1 MAWSISDRRRLGTW
15 LGAVLFGGL
24 VGYGYMFVM
33 PPLMDPAHIG
43 EPTAREALNGF
54 RTGAVISG
62 LAVGFEL
69 YGMRTAVGAWM
80 RRLSFL
86 PAFLVREL
94 ILAAIIVASLVLNVA
109 VSRWIEGA
117 PALFDYHPRALFIDF
132 VFSFVVCGLLLFVIQ
147 VRHLIGARTLANLL
161 MGRYH
166 QPIRE
171 ERLFVIFDL
180 RDSTRIAA
188 AIGDENFHR
197 LLSSI
202 FGDADREIVD
212 HGGEVH
218 SYVGDALIATWPLGD
233 GKWNARAVTAAFA
246 VLDDLGKTSQ
256 RYRRRFGVTPHLRV
270 ALHGGSVIAGECG
283 DSKRQI
289 TYLGDVLNVAAR
301 LEQVGK
307 TINAD
312 FVVSADMLKRI
323 ALPADVRVHDRGE
336 YTLNG
341 VANPL
346 RVYSLTSERKASSE
360 GAGIFIGEEARSA
373 AE

>member
-1 MAWSISDRRRLGTW
+1 MAWSISDRRRMGTW
-15 LGAVLFGGL
+15 LGATLFGGL

-33 PPLMDPAHIG
+33 PPLMDPVHVG
-43 EPTAREALNGF
+43 EPTVHEALKGF
-54 RTGAVISG
+54 RTGAVIAG

-69 YGMRTAVGAWM
+69 YGMRTALGDWL

-86 PAFLVREL
+86 PAFLVREAM
-94 ILAAIIVASLVLNVA
+94 LAVIVLVSLLLNA
-109 VSRWIEGA
+109 ALSRWVEGA
-117 PALFDYHPRALFIDF
+117 PALFDYQPQALFVDF
-132 VFSFVVCGLLLFVIQ
+132 VFSFVVCGLVLFVIQ
-147 VRHLIGARTLANLL
+147 MSHLIGARTLTNLL

-166 QPIRE
+166 QPVRE
-171 ERLFVIFDL
+171 ERIFVIFDL
-180 RDSTRIAA
+180 RESTKTAA
-188 AIGDENFHR
+188 AIGDEKFHR

-233 GKWNARAVTAAFA
+233 GAWNARAVTAAFA
-246 VLDDLGKTSQ
+246 VLDQLDKASR
-256 RYRRRFGVTPHLRV
+256 RYARRFGVTPHFRV
-270 ALHGGSVIAGECG
+270 ALHGGAVIAGECG

-307 TINAD
+307 AINAG
-312 FVVSADMLKRI
+312 FVVSADILKRI
-323 ALPADVRVHDRGE
+323 ALPANVHAQDRGE
-336 YTLNG
+336 YKLNG

-346 RVYSLTSERKASSE
+346 RVYSLTSDSELSSERASSHI
-360 GAGIFIGEEARSA
+360 GAEAHSA